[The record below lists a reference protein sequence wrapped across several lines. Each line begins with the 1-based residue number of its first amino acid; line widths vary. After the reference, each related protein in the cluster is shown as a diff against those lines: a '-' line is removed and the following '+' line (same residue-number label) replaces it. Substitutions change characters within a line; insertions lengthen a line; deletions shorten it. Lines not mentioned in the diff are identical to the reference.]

1 MFAFGWLRVGSFSG
15 CICTK
20 IDFFGCNCAWNM
32 RVIFFCCGGAGVDKY
47 ARFWLAQGWEF
58 WWVHLYQG
66 RFFGCNCAWNMRVD
80 FFLLRGGGGGQ
91 VCSPLAGSG
100 LGVSVGAFVPGS
112 NG

>member
-15 CICTK
+15 CICTRV
-20 IDFFGCNCAWNM
+20 DFVGCNCAWNM
-32 RVIFFCCGGAGVDKY
+32 RVYFFCCG
-47 ARFWLAQGWEF
+47 
-58 WWVHLYQG
+58 
-66 RFFGCNCAWNMRVD
+66 
-80 FFLLRGGGGGQ
+80 GGGGGQ